1 MEMRRGVI
9 GLVLC
14 MSTGMAFGEAQGIN
28 PVLNETLTFR
38 LGANFLTVDGDL
50 GSGTDNQEFPDI
62 DIDTLGV
69 DEDETSLYFAARWRP
84 SHRWMIK
91 FDYFGFDNSG
101 DVSRPLLDFGGSGIG
116 TLRAETRLKTDFYV
130 IQAAS
135 TSWGPFLGLQ
145 LRSLAA
151 RYLKNERA
159 DLGLGLGL
167 HVIDFDTSLR
177 LTGQL
182 GNTVRKIGTER
193 TDLLVPLPNLL
204 AYGTYAFTPK
214 LSLDGSVAYFSL
226 DYDDYDGSLFRGT
239 INLEYRFTDH
249 IGAGIG
255 YNYTNMNLDIEDD
268 DVTTEYD
275 LNYTGPVVFL
285 SAGF

>member
-1 MEMRRGVI
+1 MRRGII

-28 PVLNETLTFR
+28 PVLNEPFTFR

-50 GSGTDNQEFPDI
+50 GSERNDTELPDV
-62 DIDTLGV
+62 DIDTLGI

-84 SHRWMIK
+84 TDRWMLK

-101 DVSRPLLDFGGSGIG
+101 DVTRPLLDFGNIGAIG
-116 TLRAETRLKTDFYV
+116 TLRVETKLKTDFYV
-130 IQAAS
+130 LQA
-135 TSWGPFLGLQ
+135 GY
-145 LRSLAA
+145 SL
-151 RYLKNERA
+151 LKNERA

-167 HVIDFDTSLR
+167 HIIDFDTSLR
-177 LTGQL
+177 VTGKL
-182 GNTVRKIGTER
+182 GDYTGTIGTER

-214 LSLDGSVAYFSL
+214 LSLDGSAAYFSL
-226 DYDDYDGSLFRGT
+226 SYDDYDGSLFRGT

-249 IGAGIG
+249 FGAGIG

-275 LNYTGPVVFL
+275 LNYTGPVIFL

>member
-1 MEMRRGVI
+1 MRRSVF

-14 MSTGMAFGEAQGIN
+14 MSTGMAFGETQGIN
-28 PVLNETLTFR
+28 PVLNEPFTFR

-50 GSGTDNQEFPDI
+50 GSGTDNKEFPDI

-91 FDYFGFDNSG
+91 FDYFGFDNEG
-101 DVSRPLLDFGGSGIG
+101 DVSRPILDFGGSGIG
-116 TLRAETRLKTDFYV
+116 TLRAETKLKTDFYV
-130 IQAAS
+130 IQA
-135 TSWGPFLGLQ
+135 GY
-145 LRSLAA
+145 SL
-151 RYLKNERA
+151 LKNERA

-182 GNTVRKIGTER
+182 GNTVRAIGTER

-214 LSLDGSVAYFSL
+214 LSLDGSAAYFSL
-226 DYDDYDGSLFRGT
+226 SYDDYDGSLFRGT